1 MHFTFLFPVI
11 YNTVLLTFSRVVENK
26 FEEKDC
32 WNRYSNMFNE
42 YIVYD
47 EKQVAVRYVVK
58 LSPADQISKTE
69 EGIES
74 KNDNESNSSNNESD
88 DGEDMEDENDPSDED
103 EEMVD
108 SFMF

>member
-1 MHFTFLFPVI
+1 
-11 YNTVLLTFSRVVENK
+11 
-26 FEEKDC
+26 
-32 WNRYSNMFNE
+32 MFNE

-69 EGIES
+69 EGSES
-74 KNDNESNSSNNESD
+74 ENDDESNISNNESD
-88 DGEDMEDENDPSDED
+88 DGEDMEDENDPSDDD
-103 EEMVD
+103 EEMVQED